1 MVGEDRTRHAHAHAT
16 AISTTPQPSRD
27 ESRIGVGQV
36 KALKN
41 NQVLSHG
48 TQDSLAKG
56 VGLVV
61 RSADDTSPE
70 PDWMSV
76 DTAAAM
82 GDAQKL
88 SAGLLGNQAAMQAM
102 AGNQAAMMA
111 MMAGNP
117 AGMQMAPTNQVM
129 TGAAVEGCAAYLNGI
144 PGGLLDEKCAVTVP
158 GHWTEPAAYLAALR
172 HRAAHLLH
180 S

>member
-1 MVGEDRTRHAHAHAT
+1 M
-16 AISTTPQPSRD
+16 
-27 ESRIGVGQV
+27 

-76 DTAAAM
+76 ETAAAM

-88 SAGLLGNQAAMQAM
+88 SAGLLGNQAHANKLRRVTQ
-102 AGNQAAMMA
+102 
-111 MMAGNP
+111 
-117 AGMQMAPTNQVM
+117 
-129 TGAAVEGCAAYLNGI
+129 
-144 PGGLLDEKCAVTVP
+144 LLPRLKNYEK
-158 GHWTEPAAYLAALR
+158 
-172 HRAAHLLH
+172 
-180 S
+180 

>member
-1 MVGEDRTRHAHAHAT
+1 M
-16 AISTTPQPSRD
+16 
-27 ESRIGVGQV
+27 

-76 DTAAAM
+76 ETAAAM

-129 TGAAVEGCAAYLNGI
+129 TGAARADQVAPEPEKDLTAKLQELAKLKSDGMLDDDEFKQAKAK
-144 PGGLLDEKCAVTVP
+144 LLAQ
-158 GHWTEPAAYLAALR
+158 
-172 HRAAHLLH
+172 